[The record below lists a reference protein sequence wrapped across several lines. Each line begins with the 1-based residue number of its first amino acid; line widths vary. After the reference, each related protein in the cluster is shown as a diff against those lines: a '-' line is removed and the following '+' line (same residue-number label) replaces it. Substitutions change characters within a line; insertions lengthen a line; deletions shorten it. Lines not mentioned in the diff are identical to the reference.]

1 MHICKLFGPLAYNF
15 RSIPI
20 CLIQKRGEK
29 SNASLQLLALE
40 WIHDHIA
47 DFGGDP
53 DRVTIMVNIIVFTI
67 FVKTAIIV
75 MSNLAKL
82 ASTFF

>member
-1 MHICKLFGPLAYNF
+1 M
-15 RSIPI
+15 
-20 CLIQKRGEK
+20 
-29 SNASLQLLALE
+29 QLLALE

-82 ASTFF
+82 ASTFGKSTSRIFRSAKSIAQLASSIQK

>member
-1 MHICKLFGPLAYNF
+1 M
-15 RSIPI
+15 
-20 CLIQKRGEK
+20 
-29 SNASLQLLALE
+29 QLLALE

-82 ASTFF
+82 ASMFF

>member
-1 MHICKLFGPLAYNF
+1 M
-15 RSIPI
+15 
-20 CLIQKRGEK
+20 
-29 SNASLQLLALE
+29 QLLALE

-67 FVKTAIIV
+67 FFKTAIIV

-82 ASTFF
+82 SSMFCKKSTSSIYQISKKSIVQSASSI